1 MKTLN
6 ALMHLEILDKHI
18 ISVHYSPEVARF
30 RKEIWRD
37 KSMGWDIFRANKRSK
52 SVEPDDDF
60 HLPIESIER
69 FAPKRFLGER
79 EMCYYNYRQ
88 TPKYRK
94 PLLSLLI
101 QISEKTG
108 IEENQELS
116 VQTLFRKLKDF
127 YDVNDKLSLKE
138 AIKDYSLKIKLLQL
152 HKIFYDGT
160 TLSGTKVEDYLKKI
174 GNN

>member
-1 MKTLN
+1 
-6 ALMHLEILDKHI
+6 MHPEILDKRI
-18 ISVHYSPEVARF
+18 ISVHYSGQVGRL
-30 RKEIWRD
+30 RKKQTWVD
-37 KSMGWDIFRANKRSK
+37 KSMGWDVFKAKRRRR

-69 FAPKRFLGER
+69 FAPKRFLEER

-88 TPKYRK
+88 IPKYRK

-101 QISEKTG
+101 QLSEKTG
-108 IEENQELS
+108 IDENEELS

-127 YDVNDKLSLKE
+127 YDVNDKISLKE

-152 HKIFYDGT
+152 HKIFYDDSTLTGT
-160 TLSGTKVEDYLKKI
+160 RVEDYLKKI